1 MRVSEQVLL
10 SVLRQGGR
18 SVPGR
23 TVADPD
29 GAAESGLLT
38 CHDCGHDAG
47 GRTAEPSQ
55 RGLVSFIQCVVRPRP
70 SGRGGCQTGLKL
82 KPEMTPGEKP

>member
-10 SVLRQGGR
+10 SVLRQ
-18 SVPGR
+18 
-23 TVADPD
+23 
-29 GAAESGLLT
+29 
-38 CHDCGHDAG
+38 G

-55 RGLVSFIQCVVRPRP
+55 RGLVSFIQCVVKPRS
-70 SGRGGCQTGLKL
+70 SGRGRCQTGLKL